1 MALSSLIWQFSCKL
15 KVYTSSKRDR
25 KSWYKKVSFLSHRSQ
40 SRRSRLWND
49 ISTAC
54 IEIFVN
60 TLHPRKAKRM
70 LYALC
75 FTISLRTLCNSPEI
89 KTLDTHCRSQ
99 NACTKMSRRSRSFFS
114 ELVNAA
120 TKRFYMMVNYPLS
133 RGLGNITKVYLITCS
148 QSTCAK
154 LKKYEICPV
163 GHGGIANMQCVRCI
177 MYIKNIY
184 FVHKFYLYRSITH

>member
-25 KSWYKKVSFLSHRSQ
+25 KSWYKKVPFLSRRSQ

-54 IEIFVN
+54 IQIFGS
-60 TLHPRKAKRM
+60 TLHPRKAKGI
-70 LYALC
+70 LYAS
-75 FTISLRTLCNSPEI
+75 SLKTLCNSSEI
-89 KTLDTHCRSQ
+89 KTLVTYWRSQ

-114 ELVNAA
+114 ELVNAT
-120 TKRFYMMVNYPLS
+120 TKRFHMMVNFPLS
-133 RGLGNITKVYLITCS
+133 RRLGNIAKVYLITCC

-154 LKKYEICPV
+154 LKKYEFCPV
-163 GHGGIANMQCVRCI
+163 GHGGIAH
-177 MYIKNIY
+177 IK
-184 FVHKFYLYRSITH
+184 S